1 MTTDET
7 HDRVVQVVA
16 ATRFPFPGQPDW
28 PADYVTLASSEGP
41 TRSIALEGGEEI
53 FPDIVIVDGADAIR
67 EIGEVETDLSDGDVL
82 GRKWQACSLACDTRT
97 ETGVRH
103 FFVYVP
109 DGSEQRAQALLV
121 AQGISY
127 AGLRSYRIEPGGQ
140 VAIRPITSPGGSK
153 DHR

>member
-16 ATRFPFPGQPDW
+16 ATRFPFPGQADW
-28 PADYVTLASSEGP
+28 PDDYVTLTSADGP
-41 TRSIALEGGEEI
+41 TRRIALEDGEEI
-53 FPDIVIVDGADAIR
+53 FPDIVIVDGTDTIR
-67 EIGEVETDLSDGDVL
+67 EIGEVESDLSDDDAL
-82 GRKWQACSLACDTRT
+82 GRKWQVCSLACDTRT

-109 DGSEQRAQALLV
+109 EGLEQRAQALLA

-127 AGLRSYRIEPGGQ
+127 AGLRSYRIESGGQ
-140 VAIRPITSPGGSK
+140 VAISPITTPGGSK